1 MIKIMHEMTLEEKE
15 QNLNKILKDSLKE
28 EFKLEDDIRKIAK
41 DVDNRNKTIQKVVMK
56 GSSRSTVF
64 GMLNKNPVNDYIKSK
79 YDKK

>member
-1 MIKIMHEMTLEEKE
+1 MHEMTPEEKE

-56 GSSRSTVF
+56 GSSRSKVF